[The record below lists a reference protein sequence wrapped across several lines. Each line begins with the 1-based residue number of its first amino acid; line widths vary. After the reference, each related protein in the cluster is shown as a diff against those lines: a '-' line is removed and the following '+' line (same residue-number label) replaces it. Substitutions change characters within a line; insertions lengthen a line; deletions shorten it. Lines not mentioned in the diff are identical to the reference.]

1 MVGDLIFGGIEI
13 VYDFNW
19 CVILWVME
27 RNGVFVN
34 WSGWKKGK
42 NEKET
47 SVDGGGGS
55 KMKLEFR
62 VK

>member
-1 MVGDLIFGGIEI
+1 M
-13 VYDFNW
+13 
-19 CVILWVME
+19 ILWVME
-27 RNGVFVN
+27 RNGAFVN
-34 WSGWKKGK
+34 WSGLEKGK
-42 NEKET
+42 SEKET